1 MALSLRLDPQVE
13 ARIEQEA
20 HRLGIS
26 KSEFVR
32 DAIERVL
39 GMKNPYDLLRQAR
52 SGMPLGSVDS
62 SEATGEKFKAKLRA
76 KRSA

>member
-1 MALSLRLDPQVE
+1 MALSLRLDPLVE

-26 KSEFVR
+26 KSDFVR

-39 GMKNPYDLLRQAR
+39 GMKNPYDLLREAR
-52 SGMPLGSVDS
+52 SGTPMGAVDT
-62 SEATGEKFKAKLRA
+62 SEATGDRFKARLRA
-76 KRSA
+76 QRSA